1 VTDLRPGSG
10 PGVRADAVLIQR
22 YEQLR
27 GCALGASAQGYRH
40 GLGVL
45 TGKGM
50 AAWMHAWAGCPT
62 TATPRTMPVTAP
74 AATTPLASG
83 VATGEI
89 VAVLAAMTLACTRP
103 RPCGTPDGKEP
114 AHDRRHRDR
123 QGHAR
128 PPAP

>member
-1 VTDLRPGSG
+1 M
-10 PGVRADAVLIQR
+10 RADAVLIER

-27 GCALGASAQGYRH
+27 GCALGAAAQGYRH

-50 AAWMHAWAGCPT
+50 AAWMHAWAGWAT
-62 TATPRTMPVTAP
+62 TATPRTGPVTAS
-74 AATTPLASG
+74 AATTPLAAG
-83 VATGEI
+83 VATGEL

-103 RPCGTPDGKEP
+103 RPCQTPDGKEP
-114 AHDRRHRDR
+114 THDRRPRDR